1 MMDVEHVNE
10 HVRSAELL
18 EPLENYTQNG
28 NCPARFRERKQKM
41 IEKKTPTFSAV
52 SSIVFDAVETVT
64 NSLRY
69 QVTKPLHGFFRA
81 NLWMSSILGSDF
93 HSRITQRT

>member
-1 MMDVEHVNE
+1 MLNMYE

-41 IEKKTPTFSAV
+41 IEKKTPTFSARQL
-52 SSIVFDAVETVT
+52 SLMWLKPSPILYGRSDETSAWLFSGPHLDV
-64 NSLRY
+64 
-69 QVTKPLHGFFRA
+69 KHFG
-81 NLWMSSILGSDF
+81 I
-93 HSRITQRT
+93 

>member
-1 MMDVEHVNE
+1 
-10 HVRSAELL
+10 
-18 EPLENYTQNG
+18 
-28 NCPARFRERKQKM
+28 M

-64 NSLRY
+64 NSFGRSDETSAWLFSGATSGC
-69 QVTKPLHGFFRA
+69 QAFWG
-81 NLWMSSILGSDF
+81 DF